1 MVKSTDSYTKLSG
14 LRSSLGPWAQLC
26 TSLNLSVPYFPAC
39 EIGIVM
45 VPDTQDRYRRVN
57 NTYKALKIVPAHLSA
72 ISYCLFFFIYK
83 ITTKSP
89 LANYLKAR
97 A

>member
-14 LRSSLGPWAQLC
+14 LRSSLSPGHNCAPHLISLC
-26 TSLNLSVPYFPAC
+26 FIFLLV
-39 EIGIVM
+39 EIWIVM
-45 VPDTQDRYRRVN
+45 VPDTQDCYRRVN
-57 NTYKALKIVPAHLSA
+57 STYKALKIVPAHLSA
-72 ISYCLFFFIYK
+72 ISYCLFFIYK

-89 LANYLKAR
+89 ANYLKAR